1 MDILVDHIPWIFS
14 GIGVFFLGIFFN
26 SNRKQ
31 TGNTDGKE
39 NNNIIIITIIT
50 KKRAFEFSLK
60 NREA

>member
-26 SNRKQ
+26 QSRKQ
-31 TGNTDGKE
+31 KDSTDEKE
-39 NNNIIIITIIT
+39 KNSIIIITIIT
-50 KKRAFEFSLK
+50 RKKAFELSLK